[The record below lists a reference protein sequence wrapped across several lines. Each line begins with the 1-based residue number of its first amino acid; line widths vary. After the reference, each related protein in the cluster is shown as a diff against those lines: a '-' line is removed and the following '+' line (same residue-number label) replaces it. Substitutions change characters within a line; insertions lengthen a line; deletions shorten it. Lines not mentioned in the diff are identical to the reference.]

1 MIIAD
6 LQPRQSCHSEF
17 PACSVWENHPFQSE
31 SQLWLGNKMPRKKT
45 CKQPV
50 KKEATKTKDKKA
62 NKDSHAGIIGY

>member
-31 SQLWLGNKMPRKKT
+31 SQLWLGNKMPRKKHVNNRLKK
-45 CKQPV
+45 KQQ
-50 KKEATKTKDKKA
+50 KQKTRKRTKRATQA
-62 NKDSHAGIIGY
+62 

>member
-31 SQLWLGNKMPRKKT
+31 SQLWLGNKMPRKKHVNNRLKKRQQ
-45 CKQPV
+45 KQ
-50 KKEATKTKDKKA
+50 KTRKRTKTA
-62 NKDSHAGIIGY
+62 MQA